1 MNGKYSKCVIEGNL
15 TLPNH
20 RARQQVLKAHTE
32 NNVELDFSYVRY
44 MDSTGI
50 QALKGL
56 QETIQSRSGDLRFT
70 GVRFTVSEILRVLEP
85 DLFSKTIEAV

>member
-1 MNGKYSKCVIEGNL
+1 MDDKYSKCIIEGNL
-15 TLPNH
+15 TLPNY

-56 QETIQSRSGDLRFT
+56 QETVESRSGDLRLT
-70 GVRFTVSEILRVLEP
+70 GMRFTVSEILRVLEP
-85 DLFSKTIEAV
+85 DLFSKIVEAI